1 VTGRVLAG
9 LMAILFFF
17 SVYLQFNDPDPV
29 RWSLMYGG
37 AGVVCLLYAFGR
49 GPAWVA
55 GLVSAGAIA
64 GAAVW
69 APRVIGVTHVPDMFA
84 EWHMTS
90 GNVHAE
96 EGRELGGLLIIV
108 FTCGAIALSLARRPR
123 RASPG

>member
-1 VTGRVLAG
+1 MTARVLAG

-49 GPAWVA
+49 GPAWFA
-55 GLVSAGAIA
+55 GLVTAVAIA
-64 GAAVW
+64 WAAVW

-96 EGRELGGLLIIV
+96 EGRELGGLLIVILV
-108 FTCGAIALSLARRPR
+108 CGAVTLARRRQARATPR
-123 RASPG
+123 